1 MNRRP
6 PRSTRTDTLV
16 PYTTLFRS
24 LHRRSWVFR
33 DEATSALDEVSQRR
47 VMSIFDHELSGA
59 TVLSIGHRPGLEAL
73 HTRTLH
79 LVRTPAGAMQNQN
92 RPEEQQRRSEKTTYE
107 PKSLMRN
114 WKSDCG
120 LKTHT
125 PY

>member
-59 TVLSIGHRPGLEAL
+59 TVLSIGHRPGLEAF

-79 LVRTPAGAMQNQN
+79 LVRTPEGAMLHHKQPQAQEHDDPWQAALMKNLPIALFA
-92 RPEEQQRRSEKTTYE
+92 RPESA
-107 PKSLMRN
+107 
-114 WKSDCG
+114 G
-120 LKTHT
+120 
-125 PY
+125 